1 MNRAE
6 RRKRAKQG
14 VTASDLKTIQEIT
27 TQHAI
32 KESVR
37 IYSTAVAMV
46 MRDKLG
52 FGKVRM
58 ERTLNDIQELFDA
71 MTEGYVSVEDL
82 QKTLYDECDVL
93 IV

>member
-14 VTASDLKTIQEIT
+14 VTHKDLKLIQNEV
-27 TQHAI
+27 QHQAI

-46 MRDKLG
+46 LRDKLG

-58 ERTLNDIQELFDA
+58 ERTLVDIQELFDA
-71 MTEGYVSVEDL
+71 MTEGYVSVEDI
-82 QKTLYDECDVL
+82 QKTLYEECDVL